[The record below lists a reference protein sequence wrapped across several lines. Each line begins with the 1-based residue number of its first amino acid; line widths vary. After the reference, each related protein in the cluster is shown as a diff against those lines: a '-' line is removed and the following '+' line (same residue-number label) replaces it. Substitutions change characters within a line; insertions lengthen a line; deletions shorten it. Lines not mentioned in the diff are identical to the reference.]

1 MGIEKIS
8 VVSDA
13 GPLIH
18 LAEIDCLPLLGIFEN
33 ISIPETIW
41 CETVEQGRILATE
54 MMKLNQI
61 QKQALSQADVS
72 QFIQQNNLTKL
83 HAGERDC
90 LYLCQQ
96 FNISTLLTDDLA
108 ARNAAKALNLT
119 PIGSLG
125 IVAKAYQMGPISL
138 AEAERH
144 LLELYEVSSLFVT
157 KAIVELAIEQLHN
170 YAKSASYH

>member
-1 MGIEKIS
+1 MI
-8 VVSDA
+8 
-13 GPLIH
+13 
-18 LAEIDCLPLLGIFEN
+18 
-33 ISIPETIW
+33 
-41 CETVEQGRILATE
+41 
-54 MMKLNQI
+54 KLNNI

-96 FNISTLLTDDLA
+96 LNISTLLTDDLA
-108 ARNAAKALNLT
+108 ARNAAKALNFRPLGT
-119 PIGSLG
+119 LG

-138 AEAERH
+138 AEAEH
-144 LLELYEVSSLFVT
+144 HMLNLYEMSSLFVT